1 MESICSLTLH
11 WAAVT
16 RGHCHPPLKEVPKC
30 FVRSSTSAALGFG
43 GSFWKIF
50 SRRNPNLIFILK
62 SLNFQML
69 LTKAHLL
76 SPVPFEQRILTT
88 FHTFLNKY
96 PELPELLYPTWVG
109 FVAVVHR
116 LGGSRSH
123 VGAESCQSL
132 SAHSSC
138 KFCAYGFFCCCFI
151 LKSSEYSICLV
162 CVLKKKLI
170 LRTWRLSNRS
180 SCVSVYMFPSLWNP
194 VQIDLTGKTTAEYLC

>member
-43 GSFWKIF
+43 GIFWKIF
-50 SRRNPNLIFILK
+50 SRRSPNLIFIFK

-69 LTKAHLL
+69 LTKPHFL

-96 PELPELLYPTWVG
+96 PELPELLYPMWVG

-132 SAHSSC
+132 SAHSSR
-138 KFCAYGFFCCCFI
+138 KFCAYGFFLLLLHFKIQWIFYLSGLCI
-151 LKSSEYSICLV
+151 
-162 CVLKKKLI
+162 KKEMNFENMKAFKQKL
-170 LRTWRLSNRS
+170 L
-180 SCVSVYMFPSLWNP
+180 CVSLHVPFAVKSCTNWSHW
-194 VQIDLTGKTTAEYLC
+194 